1 MGASQITGGPNCP
14 KAATATAELEAAKEA
29 EAEAAVNAA
38 ATPEDDPAAKAAAV
52 RAAAVATAAVLQK
65 QAALNAALQ
74 AKQVIAQGKAQ
85 GGRNK
90 SNTTPTGPESQTC
103 KGCGFVG
110 GSWKTCPRNDE
121 RSAATVHEDGPGSPG
136 KRRATARKNS
146 DVYAPRLGQVASS
159 MASTVEPPLP
169 KRQRQTSLAD
179 LFQK

>member
-1 MGASQITGGPNCP
+1 MTEAEQNRKRPAPNATTLDEDALLDAAIADVGRERAMLDEAAHAEASNKERFLQR
-14 KAATATAELEAAKEA
+14 ALEAA
-29 EAEAAVNAA
+29 
-38 ATPEDDPAAKAAAV
+38 
-52 RAAAVATAAVLQK
+52 
-65 QAALNAALQ
+65 
-74 AKQVIAQGKAQ
+74 G
-85 GGRNK
+85 
-90 SNTTPTGPESQTC
+90 TTWMN
-103 KGCGFVG
+103 G
-110 GSWKTCPRNDE
+110 GSILTDHG